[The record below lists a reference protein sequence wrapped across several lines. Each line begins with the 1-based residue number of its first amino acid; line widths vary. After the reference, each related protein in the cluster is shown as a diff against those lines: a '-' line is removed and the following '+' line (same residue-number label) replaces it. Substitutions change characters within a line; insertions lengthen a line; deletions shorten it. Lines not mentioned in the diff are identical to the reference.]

1 MRTAWSK
8 GRTAAR
14 LVAVFALALVA
25 LAGMCA
31 LAPAGTRGYAWAGE
45 RVLAEWDDIADG
57 GNAWWSTDGS
67 TLLNIERESG
77 LAVILSPDSTLPV
90 STLVLTLSG
99 DGTLTARFDE
109 LQPEESGQA
118 WIEGW
123 NLDFASAITGA
134 RLVADSDSDPEPV
147 TDPVAVTFDL
157 NGHGSFPEGTAVDG
171 DGTATLEASGGSVAP
186 PLPADA
192 VYDFAGWFTADG
204 ARFTGAVTESTTV
217 YARWVAEDPS
227 VQSPVYSADS
237 VTFNYYGPL
246 ADYDPL
252 SDRVCVVGDFNSW
265 GSAVN
270 PMAYDETTG
279 YWSATVPRSSLFY
292 PDCLDT
298 NGPNRYMFVDQ
309 SGNYFCDPLNP
320 ASDHGFSDF
329 TIPHIFSEEWTYDA
343 GYHWHACLYEGCD
356 EQGGWAEHDLDWKTE
371 DGKYWPECL
380 DGCGY
385 VAAAPRDVPQV
396 DLECPDAVCP
406 GQDFACS
413 FVLPEGAVGAAM
425 YSVFPHAFGT
435 IEMDVED
442 GVARGTI
449 PAQWYEQ
456 GEESFELH
464 VYAVMDDGYYALVAL
479 ERIGVSH
486 DLVQVAAREA
496 TVEEEGCVEHWAC
509 ARCGK
514 LFLDGDGEHEVPPA
528 DLVIEKLPPSIVE
541 GEGQRVAQGEER
553 PLSFRSNAAF
563 ADFICVM
570 VDGEEIGGE
579 LYTAEEGSTLVTL
592 LGSFVAGLPAGEHT
606 IGVVSQSGTAT
617 AGFTVTEK
625 GDNGDG
631 EGDNGGTGVGDGN
644 GGSGTGDSQGGQ
656 DQGAGKTDRP
666 SIPRTADGSPLL
678 PAALL
683 AAGGA
688 ALCGMGALAARRGR
702 SS

>member
-8 GRTAAR
+8 GWTAAR
-14 LVAVFALALVA
+14 LLAAFALALTA
-25 LAGMCA
+25 LAGICA
-31 LAPAGTRGYAWAGE
+31 LAPAGARGYAWAGE
-45 RVLAEWDDIADG
+45 RVLAEWDASG
-57 GNAWWSTDGS
+57 GIEWTWSTDGN
-67 TLLNIERESG
+67 TELTI
-77 LAVILSPDSTLPV
+77 LAEAGEAGIFSPGSALPA

-99 DGTLTARFDE
+99 GGTLTAHFGE
-109 LQPEESGQA
+109 LGAGEPGQA
-118 WIEGW
+118 CIEGW
-123 NLDFASAITGA
+123 NPASIFEITSA
-134 RLVADSDSDPEPV
+134 RLVADSDPE
-147 TDPVAVTFDL
+147 PVAVTFDL
-157 NGHGSFPEGTAVDG
+157 NGHGSFPEGTAMDG
-171 DGTATLEASGGSVAP
+171 DGTATLVVASGGPVTP
-186 PLPADA
+186 PQPTDA

-246 ADYDPL
+246 EESVTVAGSFNGWDPAA
-252 SDRVCVVGDFNSW
+252 S
-265 GSAVN
+265 
-270 PMAYDETTG
+270 PMAYNPETG
-279 YWSATVPRSSLFY
+279 YWSLTVPRSSFGNST
-292 PDCLDT
+292 CLSVEVIY
-298 NGPNRYMFVDQ
+298 NFVDG
-309 SGNYFCDPLNP
+309 SGTYFFDPLNP
-320 ASDHGFSDF
+320 PGAGEGFSIVTF
-329 TIPHIFSEEWTYDA
+329 PHVPSAEWNFDSDS
-343 GYHWHACLYEGCD
+343 HWHTCTVEGCGARVD
-356 EQGGWAEHDLDWKTE
+356 EAAHLMDWVTEGGL
-371 DGKYWPECL
+371 YWEECVE
-380 DGCGY
+380 GCGY
-385 VAAAPRDVPQV
+385 ATEPRQVPAASE
-396 DLECPDAVCP
+396 LECPDVVCP
-406 GQDFACS
+406 DQDLTCS
-413 FVLPEGAVGAAM
+413 FVLPEGAAGAAM
-425 YSVFPHAFGT
+425 YSVFPHTFNA
-435 IEMDVED
+435 IVMDVKD

-514 LFLDGDGEHEVPPA
+514 LFLDAEGAKEVPPA
-528 DLVIEKLPPSIVE
+528 DLVLDKLPPSIVE
-541 GEGQRVAQGEER
+541 GEGQRVTQGEER

-631 EGDNGGTGVGDGN
+631 ESDNGGTGAGDGN

-666 SIPRTADGSPLL
+666 SIPMTADGSPLL

>member
-1 MRTAWSK
+1 MRTVWSK
-8 GRTAAR
+8 GRPAAR
-14 LVAVFALALVA
+14 LVAVLALALATLV
-25 LAGMCA
+25 GVCA

-45 RVLAEWDDIADG
+45 RVLAEWDASG
-57 GNAWWSTDGS
+57 GIEWTWSTDGN
-67 TLLNIERESG
+67 TELTI
-77 LAVILSPDSTLPV
+77 LAEAGEAGIFSPGSALPA

-99 DGTLTARFDE
+99 GGTLTAHFGE
-109 LQPEESGQA
+109 LGAGEPGQA
-118 WIEGW
+118 CIEGW
-123 NLDFASAITGA
+123 NPASIFEITGA
-134 RLVADSDSDPEPV
+134 RLVADSDSNPEPV

-246 ADYDPL
+246 EESVY
-252 SDRVCVVGDFNSW
+252 VVGGFNNWAPEAS
-265 GSAVN
+265 
-270 PMAYDETTG
+270 PMAYNPETG
-279 YWSATVPRSSLFY
+279 YWSATVPRSSFGN
-292 PDCLDT
+292 PDCLFV
-298 NGPNRYMFVDQ
+298 GEIYKFVDG
-309 SGNYFCDPLNP
+309 SGPYFFDPLNP
-320 ASDHGFSDF
+320 PGAVEDYSSLRFPHVPSAEWSFDSDG
-329 TIPHIFSEEWTYDA
+329 
-343 GYHWHACLYEGCD
+343 HWHTCTVEGCGARVD
-356 EQGGWAEHDLDWKTE
+356 EAAHLMDWVTEGGL
-371 DGKYWPECL
+371 YWEECVE
-380 DGCGY
+380 GCGY
-385 VAAAPRDVPQV
+385 ATEPRQVPGASELEYPDVV
-396 DLECPDAVCP
+396 CPD
-406 GQDFACS
+406 QDLLFSFA
-413 FVLPEGAVGAAM
+413 LPEGTVGGRARFEFPLSGDGVDITVEGGVAYGIMPAAYYAPGEEGFELYVGAVTA
-425 YSVFPHAFGT
+425 
-435 IEMDVED
+435 
-442 GVARGTI
+442 
-449 PAQWYEQ
+449 
-456 GEESFELH
+456 
-464 VYAVMDDGYYALVAL
+464 DGYEVLVGRKHISIAT
-479 ERIGVSH
+479 GH
-486 DLVQVAAREA
+486 DLVAVPEAPATAASEGVAA
-496 TVEEEGCVEHWAC
+496 HWAC

-514 LFLDGDGEHEVPPA
+514 LFSDAEGAKEVPPA
-528 DLVIEKLPPSIVE
+528 GLVIEKLPPSIVE